1 MNALRS
7 LVFLFVLYLVL
18 VVETQ
23 PQFRALALWGA
34 TPDLALALLCIYGV
48 ERGAARACA
57 LGFLIGL
64 IRDAAVGGALGP
76 LAGIG
81 ALGGYLAGK
90 LGVRIYKRQIST
102 QFLFTALIALTVHFL
117 ALLFDTGG
125 EAGQIVRALPLGVG
139 LRAAYTA
146 AVAPPFFWL
155 GILSLERKRRLHA
168 R

>member
-1 MNALRS
+1 
-7 LVFLFVLYLVL
+7 LVFLLVLYVVL

-23 PQFRALALWGA
+23 PQFRGLALWGA

-57 LGFLIGL
+57 LGFVMGL
-64 IRDAAVGGALGP
+64 VRDAAIGGALGP
-76 LAGIG
+76 IAGIG

-90 LGVRIYKRQIST
+90 LGRRIYKRQIST
-102 QFLFTALIALTVHFL
+102 QLLFTALIALTVHFL

-125 EAGQIVRALPLGVG
+125 DPGEVLRALPLGVG
-139 LRAAYTA
+139 LRTAYTA
-146 AVAPPFFWL
+146 VVAPPFFWL
-155 GILSLERKRRLHA
+155 GILFLERKRQLHA